1 MTATPAQDV
10 SAPTVL
16 PVDLASYFDNLGI
29 TGETDL
35 GSGEFNIWF
44 NSFPAE
50 ELPPPGNITRIGGIP
65 FLFPAPSVSGKDNFR
80 CSGQLIDLPHGR
92 YDWIYLLGAAERR
105 SEDFLYL
112 HYADGS
118 ADPEWLRV
126 SDFWAETPAHFGEQ
140 HCLRCTCLHY
150 PRHVQRR
157 MGPAIWCCRVPVP
170 RLTELTGLRLPDNPA
185 IHIFALSLM
194 TAVLQGGQT

>member
-1 MTATPAQDV
+1 MTVTPARYVSTATF
-10 SAPTVL
+10 L
-16 PVDLASYFDNLGI
+16 PVDLGNYFDNRGL
-29 TGETDL
+29 TSAADL
-35 GSGEFNIWF
+35 SSGEFNIWF

-50 ELPPPGNITRIGGIP
+50 ELLHSDNAVEIGGVP
-65 FLFPAPSVSGKDNFR
+65 FLFPGRAANGKDNFR
-80 CSGQLIDLPHGR
+80 CSGQRIALPAGS

-118 ADPEWLRV
+118 TDPEWLRV
-126 SDFWAETPAHFGEQ
+126 SDFWPETPAHFGEQ
-140 HCLRCTCLHY
+140 HQLRCTCLHY
-150 PRHVQRR
+150 PRHVQQR

-170 RLTELTGLRLPDNPA
+170 RLTELAALRLPDNPA

-194 TAVLQGGQT
+194 AAVRPGGQP